1 MRLVENTKITIK
13 DAIGGTGGLQT
24 TANAVNMAKYAK
36 CRITLL
42 VSCDNQVPGGGACT
56 LKQGTTAA
64 TCTTALAFSEY
75 WKNEDVLAADMLTK
89 VTAAVLTTAAIQN
102 KTAMYVFEV
111 RADMLDTDTFGSENQ
126 YIRLDLANITTATEA
141 HSLIYELYEP
151 RYSRG
156 AENMPTAW

>member
-1 MRLVENTKITIK
+1 MRLVENSKIVIK
-13 DAIGGTGGLQT
+13 DALQGTGGLQT
-24 TANAVNMAKYAK
+24 AGNGVNMAKYAK

-42 VSCDNQVPGGGACT
+42 VTCNDAAVVGGAVT
-56 LKQGTTAA
+56 LKQGTTASCA
-64 TCTTALAFSEY
+64 TALAYSEY
-75 WKNEDVLAADMLTK
+75 WKNEDVLAGDMLTK
-89 VTAAVLTTAAIQN
+89 VTAATCAAGVRN

-111 RADMLDTDTFGSENQ
+111 RADMLDTDTFGSENT
-126 YIRLDLANITTATEA
+126 YIRLDLADITTATAA